1 MSVSMDD
8 VKELRQRTSAGVLD
22 CKKALT
28 ETDGDIEKAV
38 DYLREKGMSDAADK
52 AGRTASEGKV
62 NIIINEEKDQGII
75 VEVNSET
82 DFVAKNDNFQDLV
95 NEISQHIMQSN
106 AKNLDQ
112 LLNEDWYNDQSKDV
126 NSIIKE
132 AIASIGENINLRR
145 FEKYT
150 TDGFLQGYIHL
161 GGKIGVLV
169 DFEGELNEDTTQTAK
184 NIAMHIAA
192 SNPDYVSRND
202 VDEKVIEKEKQI
214 YREQMLNEGKPEH
227 IIDNIV
233 EGKIDKFYTQICLL
247 EQPFVRDE
255 DITVKEWL
263 EESTLSVKRF
273 TRFEVGEGIE
283 EEEEDFASEVMAE
296 MNKE

>member
-255 DITVKEWL
+255 DITVKELL